1 MSCGKSCKWHF
12 QDPKFK
18 LIFLVEHAPRPPL
31 DWAAFGATTFLSR
44 ARTPSRYHATPL
56 IHIIN
61 GRYTTL
67 FQSEDDFG
75 TACHPDDYIS
85 MTNIFTE

>member
-1 MSCGKSCKWHF
+1 MPP
-12 QDPKFK
+12 D
-18 LIFLVEHAPRPPL
+18 PPL
-31 DWAAFGATTFLSR
+31 DWAVFGATTFLSR
-44 ARTPSRYHATPL
+44 VRTPSRSHATPL

-75 TACHPDDYIS
+75 TGCHFTHPDDYIS
-85 MTNIFTE
+85 LTNIFTE